1 MTAVKAVVELDKEM
15 TATETFTA
23 NVVIAGTS
31 ENTNLANVSLAD
43 DSPVYVTI
51 PVTFT
56 AEYKTAVTFTN
67 VPKAYRSEGVAYKIT
82 PETVSM
88 TMVTGESRK
97 PDGEALVIGTIDF
110 SDLNNTLNTFTF
122 SAEDTPYT
130 FNDGVNSFTVTVDES
145 QMHKRWLEISVA
157 AEDVKLPEG
166 AEIITDTISSVQVI
180 GPAESVDAIGNSE
193 AYAVPVLDGVE
204 LEKGVNTVPVKV
216 ILRTLT
222 DSWVRGEY
230 TVEIRVDD

>member
-1 MTAVKAVVELDKEM
+1 
-15 TATETFTA
+15 
-23 NVVIAGTS
+23 
-31 ENTNLANVSLAD
+31 
-43 DSPVYVTI
+43 
-51 PVTFT
+51 
-56 AEYKTAVTFTN
+56 
-67 VPKAYRSEGVAYKIT
+67 
-82 PETVSM
+82 
-88 TMVTGESRK
+88 
-97 PDGEALVIGTIDF
+97 
-110 SDLNNTLNTFTF
+110 
-122 SAEDTPYT
+122 
-130 FNDGVNSFTVTVDES
+130 
-145 QMHKRWLEISVA
+145 MHKRWLEISVA